1 MILDGLKVIFLV
13 YILIN
18 DKYKNDEQIIF
29 DGIMISTSVF
39 FSLLPIPY
47 AWRMAYYFDFFMLL
61 IVPDMFMKDR
71 KHTKNII
78 RIKLIIFIL
87 CFVMFTYYL
96 STGLDFI
103 PYKFFW
109 QSN

>member
-1 MILDGLKVIFLV
+1 
-13 YILIN
+13 
-18 DKYKNDEQIIF
+18 
-29 DGIMISTSVF
+29 
-39 FSLLPIPY
+39 
-47 AWRMAYYFDFFMLL
+47 MAYYFDFFMLL